1 MLQALIRRRP
11 PGRPLRGPGLARDA
25 LALALAVSMAVPL
38 HAEDMPLSPELQL
51 PIILKVLVYDRHF
64 ESRFGS
70 EFTLGI
76 LYEPRDADS
85 LKAAEGVSD
94 YMFRMR
100 GKTEKTLPIRYLLV
114 DYTGPESLERSIT
127 THAIDVLYVAP
138 GNANNLAGITKVS
151 HKKGVT
157 TTTGVPDYVRSGLAV
172 GVAKAQDRAQ
182 ILINLP
188 CARAEGSEFDASL
201 LRIATVIR
209 TCPSEP

>member
-1 MLQALIRRRP
+1 MLQAFIRRRP
-11 PGRPLRGPGLARDA
+11 PGRRPTRGPRLVRAA
-25 LALALAVSMAVPL
+25 LALVLAAEMVAPA
-38 HAEDMPLSPELQL
+38 HAEDVPLSPDLQL

-76 LYEPRDADS
+76 LYEPRDAES

-127 THAIDVLYVAP
+127 NHAIDVLYVAP
-138 GNANNLAGITKVS
+138 GNANNLVGITKVS
-151 HKKGVT
+151 QKKGVT
-157 TTTGVPDYVRSGLAV
+157 TTTGVPDYVRSGVAV
-172 GVAKAQDRAQ
+172 GVGKTQDRAQ

-209 TCPSEP
+209 TCP

>member
-1 MLQALIRRRP
+1 MVQALISRWP
-11 PGRPLRGPGLARDA
+11 PGRRPARGPRLARAAIA
-25 LALALAVSMAVPL
+25 LGLVALMSVPV
-38 HAEDMPLSPELQL
+38 HAEDVPLSPDLQL

-64 ESRFGS
+64 ESRFGA

-138 GNANNLAGITKVS
+138 GNTNNLAGITKIS
-151 HKKGVT
+151 QKKGVT
-157 TTTGVPDYVRSGLAV
+157 TTTGVPDYVRSGVAV
-172 GVAKAQDRAQ
+172 GVGKTQDHAQ

-209 TCPSEP
+209 TCP